1 MCIPCTPPRRSLA
14 WITKYGWHVGVSRQT
29 TSAWRHMRKTMHCH
43 GWAIVTSTVDK
54 TSFQNSVSLKLHTLG
69 VIITLP
75 RYLGVRKYWA
85 YLRRRV
91 YMEVCQPV
99 THGSVLSPS
108 PPLLVAQYGYRASQ
122 RSSEELKFDCRLR
135 LRLRDFLSLNNK

>member
-1 MCIPCTPPRRSLA
+1 MAGL
-14 WITKYGWHVGVSRQT
+14 Y
-29 TSAWRHMRKTMHCH
+29 
-43 GWAIVTSTVDK
+43 VTSTVDK